1 MAGVR
6 LNGKACGIDPNDPQH
21 RIYTNRDVVGPW
33 EDVTIAAHER
43 WSDILFDAAKRQLC
57 VNQQTGQLES
67 RPAGEIGGWGGQ
79 WDIVRDNNA
88 WVAKCANWTLA
99 LEGYRPAVKIHL
111 EQRGNDFV
119 DAAGNRVVFPAT
131 DQFFAFRQFLDG
143 GPAALQP
150 AIDESNRLG
159 FTAWRMWSRASKK
172 QNTIADLNP
181 AEAGYYDHVRPCT
194 DFLNANGIVPLWTGY
209 VDNQDFPSPMAH
221 WTLLGER
228 LVGSA
233 ALLSL
238 ANQWQKNIGGL
249 NVNAFGAP
257 GAGLIWSRGSSVN
270 LDEQTPPRGAPA
282 SELHPTHVSCDRAL
296 MDSTA
301 SPINMRQVGGSTLV
315 WMTEGHPFG
324 DADAYSERQ
333 AWQLGRGYS
342 IDWGLAVF
350 HNRQG
355 QRMQLMNDDTARC
368 AAAWAKGMSL

>member
-33 EDVTIAAHER
+33 EDVTVKAHER

-79 WDIVRDNNA
+79 WDVVRDNDA

-99 LEGYRPAVKIHL
+99 FEGYAPVKAIHL
-111 EQRGNDFV
+111 EVRGNDFV
-119 DAAGNRVVFPAT
+119 DADGNRVSYPGT
-131 DQFFAFRQFLDG
+131 DQFFALRQWRDG
-143 GPAALQP
+143 GPDALMP
-150 AIDESNRLG
+150 AVAESNRLKMVV
-159 FTAWRMWSRASKK
+159 WRMWAQGSKA
-172 QNTIADLNP
+172 QNTVADLSP
-181 AEAGYYDHVRPCT
+181 REAGYYDSIRPCT
-194 DFLNANGIVPLWTGY
+194 DFLNAHGIIPLWTAY
-209 VDNQDFPSPMAH
+209 IDNQDVQSPKEH

-233 ALLSL
+233 AIVSV
-238 ANQWQKNIGGL
+238 ANQYQKNL
-249 NVNAFGAP
+249 KPFSPWDFGSP

-282 SELHPTHVSCDRAL
+282 SELHPTQISCDRAL

-315 WMTEGHPFG
+315 MMTEGHPFG
-324 DADAYSERQ
+324 DANAYSERQ

-368 AAAWAKGMSL
+368 AAAWVKGMTL